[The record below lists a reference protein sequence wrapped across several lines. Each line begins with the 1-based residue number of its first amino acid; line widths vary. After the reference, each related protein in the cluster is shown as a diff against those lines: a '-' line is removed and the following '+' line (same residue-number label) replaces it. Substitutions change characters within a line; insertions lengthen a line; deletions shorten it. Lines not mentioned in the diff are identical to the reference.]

1 MKTQP
6 EQHKQ
11 KTSQVSR
18 SLMKEV
24 VSTMGLLRIGFYK
37 SPAIIPHNPEH
48 DARFVS
54 NNGFWYLSLVR
65 RSCA

>member
-1 MKTQP
+1 MKMQP

-11 KTSQVSR
+11 KTSQVSP
-18 SLMKEV
+18 SFMKEV
-24 VSTMGLLRIGFYK
+24 ASTMRLLGIGFYK

-54 NNGFWYLSLVR
+54 HSGF
-65 RSCA
+65 